1 MREVEVDLMG
11 RIAVD
16 RGTCLG
22 NGLCVGYAP
31 QFFELDDSDVAVV
44 KGSPTED
51 DVAEA
56 LRACPA
62 QAIHVLED

>member
-1 MREVEVDLMG
+1 VEVDVMG

-16 RGTCLG
+16 GGACLG

-56 LRACPA
+56 IAACPT

>member
-1 MREVEVDLMG
+1 VEVDLME

-16 RGTCLG
+16 GATCLG
-22 NGLCVGYAP
+22 NGLCVDYAP

-56 LRACPA
+56 IWACPA
-62 QAIHVLED
+62 QAIHVLGE